1 MITENVPSLT
11 LDTSTNQE
19 TQRTLRKMNTRQ
31 KQKPKPIS
39 SYGTFKPQKI
49 KVKAKLY
56 EKAGK
61 EREREKDKT
70 ISNISSETIEKE
82 NKSKYLK
89 F

>member
-1 MITENVPSLT
+1 MITENVTSLT

-39 SYGTFKPQKI
+39 SYGTFNPQKI
-49 KVKAKLY
+49 KVKTKLC

-61 EREREKDKT
+61 EREKDKT